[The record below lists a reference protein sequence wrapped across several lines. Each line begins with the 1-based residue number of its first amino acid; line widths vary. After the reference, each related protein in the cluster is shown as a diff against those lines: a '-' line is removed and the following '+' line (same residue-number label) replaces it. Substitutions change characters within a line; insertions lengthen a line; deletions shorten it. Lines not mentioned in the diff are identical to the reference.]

1 MSDIPDYSQ
10 DRESFL
16 DNWDELVDGSDT
28 LGKKILSI
36 FQQCTQLPK
45 PELQLPVLVGL
56 TMLPTAIVNT
66 APIGVAYGPSGSGK
80 SDLGV
85 IIAGCYNV
93 PILSSSTTYAG
104 LRNHIMIYKYYDP
117 DSCRYEKHLC
127 VVFDDLGPKALENDA
142 IFTLL
147 KTGHSRKTALTKIA
161 MVGGGSLE
169 FNTFCTKFLTSINP
183 FWEEAEYLELKRRC
197 VVFRTQKSDTYNAID
212 PKEID
217 FSGLSVE
224 LDYFWRNEQQ
234 RTVYKHFLSKYRKD
248 PNKELLAS
256 ISCVLGMTSDET
268 KKLFDEFWEFTDT
281 HSIGDPLVEFLKQEI
296 EEKGL
301 DKVYTQH
308 IKLLINNAKAQ
319 GIIDRANMKDIS
331 RSLKAL
337 GYKLNSDDSNWFW
350 TNKED

>member
-1 MSDIPDYSQ
+1 M
-10 DRESFL
+10 SFL
-16 DNWDELVDGSDT
+16 DNWRELVDNNAT
-28 LGKKILSI
+28 LGSRILSI

-56 TMLPTAIVNT
+56 TMLPTAIVNI

-85 IIAGCYNV
+85 IIAGCYNI

-104 LRNHIMIYKYYDP
+104 LRNHIMMHKYYDP
-117 DSCRYEKHLC
+117 DSCNYEKHLC
-127 VVFDDLGPKALENDA
+127 IVFDDLGPRALENDA
-142 IFTLL
+142 VFTLL
-147 KTGHSRKTALTKIA
+147 KTGHARKTALTKIA
-161 MVGGGSLE
+161 VPGGGSLE

-197 VVFRTQKSDTYNAID
+197 VVFRTQKNSDYDGID

-234 RTVYKHFLSKYRKD
+234 RTVYKHFLSKYRKH

-268 KKLFDEFWEFTDT
+268 KQLFNQFWEFTNA

-296 EEKGL
+296 KDRKF

-308 IKLLINNAKAQ
+308 IKLLIGNAKTK
-319 GIIDRANMKDIS
+319 GIIDRANTKEIS
-331 RSLKAL
+331 RALKAL
-337 GYKLNSDDSNWFW
+337 GYKLISDDGNWYW